1 VESHYG
7 EWLEKWERPEVT
19 VTTRVECSEYF
30 PIRDQALLAHATQID
45 PDGAW
50 FRVPRDLQVSV
61 WPTEDFEA
69 AVSYVPV
76 TPVEDDLF
84 AGIPDAATGDE
95 LATRGGLELVYDGRK
110 EVTA

>member
-1 VESHYG
+1 M
-7 EWLEKWERPEVT
+7 
-19 VTTRVECSEYF
+19 
-30 PIRDQALLAHATQID
+30 
-45 PDGAW
+45 
-50 FRVPRDLQVSV
+50 VPACPARCRRAV

-69 AVSYVPV
+69 ALSYLPV

-95 LATRGGLELVYDGRK
+95 LATRGDLELAYDGRK